1 MTSSTVTTALQEPAE
16 MSDNHA
22 VVPPGG
28 SPATATETVIRLAVL
43 ALLVIWCFRIVQP
56 FVIPVVWG
64 MIIAVA
70 IHPLYKRLAGLMG
83 GRRKLAAA
91 LITLLFLVS
100 LMVPAFLLTQLLV
113 ENVATLAQHVRAE
126 HISIPPPPDSVIE
139 WPLVG
144 EPLAKIWTLAATNLS
159 EALKLVQPQLKSFG
173 VWLVGLAASAGVG
186 MIMFVFAVI
195 IAGVMLAHSGGSHRW
210 VHGLSRKLVGD
221 EHGDNMADLAET
233 TIRSVTRGVL
243 GVAVIQSLLA
253 GLGFAVV
260 GLPGTGIW
268 ALLCLIS
275 ATVQLGVGPIVIPAV
290 IYVFATGSTLTA
302 VLFLIWSVIVL
313 LLDNI
318 LKPLLL
324 GRGVDVPMLV
334 IFLGSIGGMLMM
346 GIVGLFIGAVV
357 LALGYK
363 LLQGWMKLEVPVPE
377 AGADH

>member
-1 MTSSTVTTALQEPAE
+1 
-16 MSDNHA
+16 
-22 VVPPGG
+22 
-28 SPATATETVIRLAVL
+28 
-43 ALLVIWCFRIVQP
+43 
-56 FVIPVVWG
+56 
-64 MIIAVA
+64 
-70 IHPLYKRLAGLMG
+70 
-83 GRRKLAAA
+83 
-91 LITLLFLVS
+91 
-100 LMVPAFLLTQLLV
+100 
-113 ENVATLAQHVRAE
+113 
-126 HISIPPPPDSVIE
+126 
-139 WPLVG
+139 
-144 EPLAKIWTLAATNLS
+144 
-159 EALKLVQPQLKSFG
+159 
-173 VWLVGLAASAGVG
+173 
-186 MIMFVFAVI
+186 
-195 IAGVMLAHSGGSHRW
+195 
-210 VHGLSRKLVGD
+210 
-221 EHGDNMADLAET
+221 MADLAET

-268 ALLCLIS
+268 ALPCLIS